1 MGIIYYECKKA
12 FTSPILIALILLFAS
27 YNILLIVS
35 TSDRREELKVAN
47 QLAGKYGVQITDE
60 SMNQFREDLQHDI
73 VKLNEITRTDQKFS
87 SVFDFLDTLRYED
100 VERYSEAELDFF
112 TELQLKEKYYE
123 MANDIDNRYDQI
135 DWEQIGESQI
145 NMYRFSGSA
154 ADTIKNEYAKLSQRF
169 EEMKDNDE
177 HKTWFFAGNP
187 YKMHSFLFRTI
198 FGHVIFESLIIIA
211 LAAAL
216 ITNYEFENRTH
227 LVAYTTKRGRR
238 LMRDKLASSLLTA
251 TTVSAFLLILTLGTY
266 FAVFDYSH
274 LWGSSISSALNWE
287 YKLPYVS
294 WWNISFSAFLI
305 GSILLVYASMILFTA
320 IIFSISIFVKNS
332 YFTFFIFAVFFAVA
346 LLLPGFMPASTNLI
360 FIAGY
365 NLSQLVMNPHMF
377 LMGNSSGAMMFKNYE
392 WITMCAWTIIV
403 VALSYISLRR
413 FRKQDIH

>member
-1 MGIIYYECKKA
+1 MDIIYYECKKA
-12 FTSPILIALILLFAS
+12 FTSPILIALLLLFAS

-47 QLAGKYGVQITDE
+47 QLAGKYGVGITDD
-60 SMNQFREDLQHDI
+60 SMNQFREDLQHDL
-73 VKLNEITRTDQKFS
+73 VKLNEITRTD
-87 SVFDFLDTLRYED
+87 
-100 VERYSEAELDFF
+100 YSEAELDFF

-154 ADTIKNEYAKLSQRF
+154 ADTMKNEYIKLSLRF

-177 HKTWFFAGNP
+177 HKMWFFAGDP

-227 LVAYTTKRGRR
+227 LVAYTTTRGRR
-238 LMRDKLASSLLTA
+238 LMRDKLAASLLTA
-251 TTVSAFLLILTLGTY
+251 TTVSVFILILTLGTY

-305 GSILLVYASMILFTA
+305 WSILLVYASMMLFTA
-320 IIFSISIFVKNS
+320 IIFSISIFVKNN

-346 LLLPGFMPASTNLI
+346 LLLPGFIPASTNLI

-392 WITMCAWTIIV
+392 WITICAWTIIV